1 MKLRNAGLLVVL
13 LAAAGACKKTEHHE
27 TQAGSATIAQGRGSA
42 GVGADPWSTPN
53 AAKGPRPKPLFWSLE
68 KDGKTDYIL
77 GTMHTGVDPESRL
90 PEVVWKKL
98 DESKT
103 FAMETDLSDAAKLD
117 VLRHDGTTLEQELG
131 ADYWKKLED
140 ALGAQDASRL
150 RGFKP
155 MIPATVLAMRGLPE
169 TAPMDGVLQGRALNQ
184 KKQIVF
190 REPIEAQGA
199 VLEKWMEAR
208 AQGDARRPAGR

>member
-27 TQAGSATIAQGRGSA
+27 TQAGSASIAQGSGSA
-42 GVGADPWSTPN
+42 GVATDPWSKPK
-53 AAKGPRPKPLFWSLE
+53 AAKDPLAKPLFWSLE

-90 PEVVWKKL
+90 PDVVWKKL

-103 FAMETDLSDAAKLD
+103 FAMETDLSDAPKLD
-117 VLRHDGTTLEQELG
+117 VLRHAGTTLERERG
-131 ADYWKKLED
+131 ADSGKKLED
-140 ALGAQDASRL
+140 ALGAKDASRL

-155 MIPATVLAMRGLPE
+155 
-169 TAPMDGVLQGRALNQ
+169 
-184 KKQIVF
+184 
-190 REPIEAQGA
+190 
-199 VLEKWMEAR
+199 
-208 AQGDARRPAGR
+208 